1 MSQFSSLRWTDSTAV
16 NAAMIPVFKKAP
28 GELLNWHE
36 AAALVADSLLEH
48 APIHVHTSTRLKQLD
63 AILDGAG
70 ERFALVLDA
79 NDRFVGIV
87 AARDLFGRKSI
98 KAAHDL
104 GVAHGEL
111 NVEYLMQPIEQLP
124 VITMG
129 QLQRSRI
136 GDVVAT
142 LQKSGRDFLLVQEN
156 GQLVALV
163 ASLTIVERT
172 GESVQIHHHASSF
185 AEIMYAV
192 QHADDLE

>member
-1 MSQFSSLRWTDSTAV
+1 MSQFSSLRWTHSTAV
-16 NAAMIPVFKKAP
+16 DTAVVPVLKKAP
-28 GELLNWHE
+28 SELLSWHDN
-36 AAALVADSLLEH
+36 AVLVANSLLEH
-48 APIHVHTSTRLKQLD
+48 APIHVHTSTKLKHVD

-70 ERFALVLDA
+70 QRFALVLDA
-79 NDRFVGIV
+79 SDRFVGIV

-111 NVEYLMQPIEQLP
+111 NVEHLMQPLQQLP
-124 VITMG
+124 IITMG

-142 LQKSGRDFLLVQEN
+142 LQKSGRDFLLVQQE
-156 GQLVALV
+156 GQWVALV

>member
-16 NAAMIPVFKKAP
+16 DAAVVPVFKKAP
-28 GELLNWHE
+28 SELFNWHE
-36 AAALVADSLLEH
+36 SAMLVADSLLEH
-48 APIHVHTSTRLKQLD
+48 APIHVHTSTKLKYID

-70 ERFALVLDA
+70 QRFALVLDA
-79 NDRFVGIV
+79 SERFVGIV

-104 GVAHGEL
+104 SVAHEEL
-111 NVEYLMQPIEQLP
+111 NAEYLMQPVQQLP

-142 LQKSGRDFLLVQEN
+142 LQKSGRDFLLVQHE

-163 ASLTIVERT
+163 SSLTIVERT
-172 GESVQIHHHASSF
+172 GESVQIQHHASSF

-192 QHADDLE
+192 QHADEFE